1 MGADAAGLVK
11 HLLSI
16 GTTPIPY
23 KSIYAPAF
31 NAVLAPATQK
41 LKRRGRGTTGKQSPA

>member
-1 MGADAAGLVK
+1 MDADTAGLVK
-11 HLLSI
+11 RLPSA
-16 GTTPIPY
+16 GTTSMPY

-41 LKRRGRGTTGKQSPA
+41 LKRWGRGATGKQSLA